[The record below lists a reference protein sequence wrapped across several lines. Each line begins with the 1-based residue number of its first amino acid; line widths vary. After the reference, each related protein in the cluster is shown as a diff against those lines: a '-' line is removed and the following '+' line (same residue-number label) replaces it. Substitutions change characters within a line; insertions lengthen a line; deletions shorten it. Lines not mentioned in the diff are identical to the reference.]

1 MNCSVWGV
9 KRGLGGGG
17 GGQVGRMGCKLVR
30 LPVLP
35 KQNCNPEAET
45 SALFLPRVYKAAA
58 SQVIDW
64 DTFVSFE
71 LPQTSNTGID
81 TGAYKYK

>member
-1 MNCSVWGV
+1 MNCSVWGA

-17 GGQVGRMGCKLVR
+17 GGQLGRMGCKLVL

-35 KQNCNPEAET
+35 KQNCYPKAET

-58 SQVIDW
+58 SQVKTDP
-64 DTFVSFE
+64 SR
-71 LPQTSNTGID
+71 
-81 TGAYKYK
+81 